1 MKKPSSILL
10 HPVAEAG
17 TKESSR
23 ASSRRRSASQENG
36 NGAGEHAGGDRER
49 VLNCSTLDMNAI
61 LMALAALKRGDFGVR
76 LPVTFTSTEGKV
88 ADVFNDV
95 AELLSLTTRDLSRI
109 SHVVGK
115 EGKINERLNIS
126 GATGSWAERVNSV
139 NTLIA
144 CLVTPIS
151 ETARVIGAVAKGDL
165 SQSMALEMQ
174 GRPLQGEF
182 LRTARTVNLMV
193 DQLGAF
199 ASEVTRVAREV
210 GTEGK
215 LGGQALVKGVA
226 GTWKDLTDNVNLMA
240 SNLTSQVRNIATVT
254 TAVANGDL
262 TKKITVDVRGEF
274 LELKDTINKMVDQ
287 LRSFASEV
295 TRVAREVGTDGK
307 LGGQAKV
314 EGVSGT
320 WKDLTDSVNFMA
332 SNLTSQVRN
341 IAAVTT
347 AVANGDLSKKITV
360 NVKGE
365 ILELKNTIN
374 TMVDQLSSFAA
385 EVTRVAREVG
395 TEGKLGGQAVVKG
408 VAGTWKDL
416 TDNVNFMASNL
427 TVQLRDMS
435 KVATAIA
442 SGDLT
447 QKITVD
453 VRGEIFQ
460 IKNVINTMVDQ
471 LSSFAAEVTRVAR
484 EVGTEGKLGG
494 QADVKGVAGTW
505 KDLTDSVNFMAGN
518 LTSQVRNIAE
528 VTTAVANGDLSKK
541 ITVNVRGEILQLKDT
556 INTMVDQL
564 RSFAAEV
571 TRVARE
577 VGTEG
582 KLGGQAQVPG
592 VAGTWKD
599 LTDSVNSMASNLTSQ
614 VRNIAAVTTAVAT
627 GDLSK
632 KITVDV
638 KGEILELKNTIN
650 TMVDQLSS
658 FAAEVTRVA
667 REVGTDGKLGG
678 QADVKGVA
686 GTWKDLTDSV
696 NSMASNLTSQVR
708 NIAEVTT
715 AVARGDLSKKI
726 TVDVKGEILELKNT
740 VNTMVDQLR
749 SFAAEVTRVAREV
762 GTEGKLGGQADVKG
776 VAGTWKDLTDSVN
789 SMASN
794 LTSQVRNIAAVT
806 TAVATGDLS
815 KKITVDVKGEILELK
830 NTINT
835 MVDQLSSFAA
845 EVTRVAR
852 EVGTE
857 GKLGGQANVK
867 GVAGTWKDL
876 TDSVNFMASNL
887 TAQVRNIAAVTTAVA
902 TGDLSKKIT
911 VDVKGEIL
919 ELKDTINTMV
929 DQLRS
934 FASEVTRVAREVGSD
949 GKLGGQADVRGLAGV
964 WKDLTD
970 NVNFMA
976 SNLTTQVRNIAAV
989 TTAVANGDLSKKIT
1003 VDVKGEI
1010 LELKNTVNTMVDQ
1023 LSSFADEVTRVAREV
1038 GTEGKLGGQA
1048 QVKGVSGTWKDLTD
1062 NVNFMASNLTNQV
1075 RGIAKVVTAVAK
1087 GDLKR
1092 KLLVE
1097 AKGEIAELA
1106 DTINSM
1112 IDTLATFADQVTTV
1126 AREVGVEGKLG
1137 GQANVP
1143 GAAGTWKDLTDN
1155 VNQLAANLTTQVR
1168 AIADVATAVTKGD
1181 LTRSIQVEAKGE
1193 VAALKDNINEMIR
1206 NLKDTTIK
1214 NNDQDWLKTNLAKFT
1229 RMLQGQKDMLTVGKL
1244 ILSELAPVVGAQH
1257 GVFYVMEKEDE
1268 KTAEPDKNETYLK
1281 LLSSYAFRNRKVIG
1295 NKFALGEGL
1304 VGQAALEKERILLT
1318 NVPAD
1323 YVQIGSGLGHAPP
1336 KNIIVLPVLF
1346 EGQVKAVMELSS
1358 FEQFSPI
1365 HQAFLDQLVESIGI
1379 VLNTIEAN
1387 SRTEDLLKQ
1396 SQSLAKE
1403 LQSRQE
1409 ELQNT
1414 NRELQ
1419 EKAKLLAEQNAEVE
1433 RKNSEVEQAR
1443 QALEEKAE
1451 QLALTSKY
1459 KSEFLANMSHELRT
1473 PLNSLLILA
1482 DQLAQNIEGNLQS
1495 KQVEYAKTIHA
1506 SGNDLLAL
1514 INDILDLSKIE
1525 SGTVTVDI
1533 TEVRFRELQDYLDR
1547 TFRHVAENK
1556 GVDFNIELDSN
1567 LPRHMLTDSQRLEQV
1582 IRNLLSNAF
1591 KFTEKGSVTLSLAQV
1606 SEGWSPDREGL
1617 NQARSVIAISV
1628 TDTGIG
1634 IPPDK
1639 QQIIFEAFQQAD
1651 GSTSRKYG
1659 GTGLGLAISRE
1670 IARLLGGEIRL
1681 ASAVGQGSVFTL
1693 FLPQTHVPSRISRR
1707 EPIVAPQL
1715 LESEIPDAGIEAVL
1729 PEPVIEDVR
1738 GAGQFIEDDRGEIR
1752 QGDRVVL
1759 IVEDDPNYGKILL
1772 EMARERG
1779 FKAVVAQRGSAALAL
1794 AREIK
1799 PDAIT
1804 LDIRLPDV
1812 DGWRVLDRLK
1822 VDLAT
1827 RHIPVQIIT
1836 VDENTEPTLTQ
1847 GALGYLVKSENKDSL
1862 QGAFEDLKNF
1872 VERPMRNLLLIEDD
1886 EVQQMNIRELIGN
1899 GDVKTTVVGTGKD
1912 ALDALH
1918 TGKYDCMVLDLGLP
1932 DMSGVELLEKIKNE
1946 PRSRTIPIIIY
1957 TARDLL
1963 QEEEVRLRRLAENI
1977 VLKDVRSPERLLDE
1991 TAMLLHR
1998 NAAKLPDRQRKMLE
2012 TLHQGVLE
2020 GKKVLLVDDDIRNI
2034 FAMTS
2039 VLERFKMQVISA
2051 ENGKDAIQML
2061 IDSPDVNVVLM
2072 DIMLPTMD
2080 GYATTRAIREIEG
2093 FEHLPIIAVTAK
2105 AMKGDREKCIAAG
2118 ASDYLSKPVDTEQ
2131 LRSVLRLW
2139 LHR

>member
-1 MKKPSSILL
+1 MKKALPAPGPAVFESESMTPKNGGGHRKEKNRIPQLAKAPSPDANGGSDAAHMNEIL
-10 HPVAEAG
+10 
-17 TKESSR
+17 R
-23 ASSRRRSASQENG
+23 A
-36 NGAGEHAGGDRER
+36 
-49 VLNCSTLDMNAI
+49 LT
-61 LMALAALKRGDFGVR
+61 ALKKGHFAER
-76 LPVTFTSTEGKV
+76 LPLHWAGVCGKI
-88 ADVFNDV
+88 ADVFNDF
-95 AELLSLTTRDLSRI
+95 AELMEHSTLDLSRI
-109 SHVVGK
+109 SRVVGR
-115 EGKINERLNIS
+115 EGKLNERLPRADVA
-126 GATGSWAERVNSV
+126 GDWARRVESV
-139 NTLIA
+139 NTLIDS
-144 CLVTPIS
+144 LVLPVS

-165 SQSMALEMQ
+165 SQTMSLEIE
-174 GRPLQGEF
+174 GRKLEGEF
-182 LRTARTVNLMV
+182 LRTAKTVNTMV

-215 LGGQALVKGVA
+215 LGGQAKVKGVA

-262 TKKITVDVRGEF
+262 TKKITVDVKGEF
-274 LELKDTINKMVDQ
+274 LELKDTINTMVDQ

-295 TRVAREVGTDGK
+295 TRVAREVGTEGI

-332 SNLTSQVRN
+332 SNLTAQVRN

-374 TMVDQLSSFAA
+374 TMVDQLSSFAS

-395 TEGKLGGQAVVKG
+395 TEGKLGGQADVRG

-416 TDNVNFMASNL
+416 TDNVNSMASNL

-442 SGDLT
+442 NGDLT

-453 VRGEIFQ
+453 ARGEILQ

-471 LSSFAAEVTRVAR
+471 LSSFASEVTRVAR

-505 KDLTDSVNFMAGN
+505 KDLTDSVNSMAGN
-518 LTSQVRNIAE
+518 LTAQVRNIA
-528 VTTAVANGDLSKK
+528 D
-541 ITVNVRGEILQLKDT
+541 
-556 INTMVDQL
+556 
-564 RSFAAEV
+564 
-571 TRVARE
+571 
-577 VGTEG
+577 
-582 KLGGQAQVPG
+582 
-592 VAGTWKD
+592 
-599 LTDSVNSMASNLTSQ
+599 
-614 VRNIAAVTTAVAT
+614 VTTAVAT

-638 KGEILELKNTIN
+638 KGEILQLKNTIN
-650 TMVDQLSS
+650 TMVDQLRS
-658 FAAEVTRVA
+658 FASEVTRVA
-667 REVGTDGKLGG
+667 REVGTEGKLGG

-696 NSMASNLTSQVR
+696 NSMASNLTAQVR

-715 AVARGDLSKKI
+715 AVATGDLSKKI
-726 TVDVKGEILELKNT
+726 TVDVKGEILELKITINT
-740 VNTMVDQLR
+740 MVDQLSSFAAEVTRVAREVGTEGKLGGQAEVKGVAGTWKDLTDSVNSMAGNLTAQVRNIADVTTAVANGDLSKKITVDVKGEILQLKDTINTMVDQLR

-789 SMASN
+789 SMAGN
-794 LTSQVRNIAAVT
+794 LTAQVRNIAAVT
-806 TAVATGDLS
+806 TAVANGDLS

-830 NTINT
+830 NTVNT

-857 GKLGGQANVK
+857 GKLGGQANVR

-876 TDSVNFMASNL
+876 TDSVNSMASNL

-902 TGDLSKKIT
+902 NGDLSKKIT
-911 VDVKGEIL
+911 VDVKGEIA

-934 FASEVTRVAREVGSD
+934 FASEVTRVAREVGTE
-949 GKLGGQADVRGLAGV
+949 GKLGGQADVRGLAGT

-970 NVNFMA
+970 NVNSMA
-976 SNLTTQVRNIAAV
+976 SNLTSQVRNIAAV
-989 TTAVANGDLSKKIT
+989 TTAVANGDLTKKIT

-1048 QVKGVSGTWKDLTD
+1048 HVRGVSGTWKDLTD
-1062 NVNFMASNLTNQV
+1062 NVNFMAGNLTNQV
-1075 RGIAKVVTAVAK
+1075 RGIAKVVTAVAN
-1087 GDLKR
+1087 GNLKQ

-1112 IDTLATFADQVTTV
+1112 IETLATFADQVTTV

-1181 LTRSIQVEAKGE
+1181 LTRFIQVEARGE

-1214 NNDQDWLKTNLAKFT
+1214 NNEQDWLKTNLAKFT
-1229 RMLQGQKDMLTVGKL
+1229 RMLQGQKEMLTVGKL

-1257 GVFYVMEKEDE
+1257 GVFYVMQPGREESPDE
-1268 KTAEPDKNETYLK
+1268 IEREAHLK
-1281 LLSSYAFRNRKVIG
+1281 LLSSYAYRNRKNVS
-1295 NKFALGEGL
+1295 NKFALGQGL
-1304 VGQAALEKERILLT
+1304 VGQAALEKERILIT
-1318 NVPAD
+1318 HAPAD
-1323 YVQIGSGLGHAPP
+1323 YVQITSGLGAAPP
-1336 KNIIVLPVLF
+1336 TNIIVLPVLF

-1387 SRTEDLLKQ
+1387 TRTEDLLKQ

-1414 NRELQ
+1414 NKELQ

-1443 QALEEKAE
+1443 QALEEKAK
-1451 QLALTSKY
+1451 QLAITSKY
-1459 KSEFLANMSHELRT
+1459 KSEFMANMSHELRT

-1482 DQLAQNIEGNLQS
+1482 DQLAQNHDGNLMP
-1495 KQVEYAKTIHA
+1495 KQVEFAKTIHA
-1506 SGNDLLAL
+1506 SGNDLLTL

-1525 SGTVTVDI
+1525 SGTVTVDVEEI
-1533 TEVRFRELQDYLDR
+1533 RFSELDDYVDR
-1547 TFRHVAENK
+1547 TFRHVAEAK
-1556 GVDFNIELDSN
+1556 GLDFEIHLDPD
-1567 LPRHMLTDSQRLEQV
+1567 LPRNMFTDSQRLEQV

-1591 KFTEKGSVTLSLAQV
+1591 KFTEKGRVAFTIAQV
-1606 SEGWSPDREGL
+1606 TEGWSADRESL
-1617 NQARSVIAISV
+1617 NHARSVVAFSV
-1628 TDTGIG
+1628 SDTGIG
-1634 IPPDK
+1634 IPPEK
-1639 QQIIFEAFQQAD
+1639 QQIIFEPFQQAD
-1651 GSTSRKYG
+1651 GSTSRRYG

-1681 ASAVGQGSVFTL
+1681 ASAIGQGSTFTL
-1693 FLPQTHVPSRISRR
+1693 YLPQSYVPMRQPRKDKETSPGQRGSQSPLAVVDTTLPVELEAEAM
-1707 EPIVAPQL
+1707 EPADL
-1715 LESEIPDAGIEAVL
+1715 S
-1729 PEPVIEDVR
+1729 
-1738 GAGQFIEDDRGEIR
+1738 IEDDRGQI
-1752 QGDRVVL
+1752 QKGDRVLL
-1759 IVEDDPNYGKILL
+1759 IVEDDPHYAKVLL
-1772 EMARERG
+1772 EMAHEKG
-1779 FKAVVAQRGSAALAL
+1779 FKGVIAPRGSSGLAM
-1794 AREIK
+1794 ARELK

-1804 LDIRLPDV
+1804 LDVHLPDF

-1827 RHIPVQIIT
+1827 RHIPIQVIS
-1836 VDENTEPTLTQ
+1836 VDENTEPMLTQ
-1847 GALGYLVKSENKDSL
+1847 GTLGYLRKSEKKESL
-1862 QGAFEDLKNF
+1862 SQAFDGLKEF
-1872 VERPMRNLLLIEDD
+1872 IERPVKNLLLVEDD
-1886 EVQQMNIRELIGN
+1886 EIQSTSIRDLIGN
-1899 GDVKTTVVGTGKD
+1899 GDVKTTVVANGKD
-1912 ALDALH
+1912 ALEELQH
-1918 TGKYDCMVLDLGLP
+1918 HNYDCMVLDLGLP
-1932 DMSGVELLEKIKNE
+1932 DMSGVELIEQIKQQTQTK
-1946 PRSRTIPIIIY
+1946 SLPIIVY
-1957 TARDLL
+1957 TAKDLL
-1963 QEEEVRLRRLAENI
+1963 QEEELRLKALAESI
-1977 VLKDVRSPERLLDE
+1977 LIKDVRSPERLLDE
-1991 TAMLLHR
+1991 TALHLHR
-1998 NAAKLPDRQRKMLE
+1998 NASKLPDRQRKMLE
-2012 TLHQGVLE
+2012 NLHHAVLD

-2039 VLERFKMQVISA
+2039 VLERFKMNVISA
-2051 ENGKDAIQML
+2051 ENGKDAIEAL
-2061 IDSPDVNVVLM
+2061 LKNKDIDIVLM

-2080 GYATTRAIREIEG
+2080 GYETTRAIREISD
-2093 FEHLPIIAVTAK
+2093 FKDLPIIAVTAK

-2118 ASDYLSKPVDTEQ
+2118 ASDYLSKPVDTEH

>member
-1 MKKPSSILL
+1 MKKNHSILL
-10 HPVAEAG
+10 HPVADAG
-17 TKESSR
+17 TKDSPRLSARKR
-23 ASSRRRSASQENG
+23 AAATENG
-36 NGAGEHAGGDRER
+36 GDAKHINGDKER
-49 VLNCSTLDMNAI
+49 IIACDSLDMNAI
-61 LMALAALKRGDFGVR
+61 LLALASLKKGDFSVR
-76 LPVTFTSTEGKV
+76 LPVTFVSTEGKV
-88 ADVFNDV
+88 ADAFNDV
-95 AELLSLTTRDLSRI
+95 AELLSGTTRDLSRI

-115 EGKINERLNIS
+115 EGKLGERLNIS
-126 GATGSWAERVNSV
+126 GATGAWGERVNSV
-139 NTLIA
+139 NTLIS

-165 SQSMALEMQ
+165 SQTMALEMQ

-182 LRTARTVNLMV
+182 LRTAKTVNLMV

-215 LGGQALVKGVA
+215 LGGQAIVKGVA

-295 TRVAREVGTDGK
+295 TRVAREVGTEGK

-541 ITVNVRGEILQLKDT
+541 ITVNVKGEILQLKDT

-667 REVGTDGKLGG
+667 REVGTEGKLGG

-789 SMASN
+789 FMASN
-794 LTSQVRNIAAVT
+794 LTAQVRNIAAVT

-876 TDSVNFMASNL
+876 TDSVNSMASNL
-887 TAQVRNIAAVTTAVA
+887 TSQVRNIATVTTAVA

-1048 QVKGVSGTWKDLTD
+1048 LVKGVSGTWKDLTD

-1181 LTRSIQVEAKGE
+1181 LTRFIQVEAKGE

-1257 GVFYVMEKEDE
+1257 GVFYVMEKDE
-1268 KTAEPDKNETYLK
+1268 SNEPDKNETYLK
-1281 LLSSYAFRNRKVIG
+1281 LLSSYAFRNRKLIG

-1318 NVPAD
+1318 NVPGD
-1323 YVQIGSGLGHAPP
+1323 YVQIGSGLGQAPP

-1358 FEQFSPI
+1358 FEQFSTI

-1409 ELQNT
+1409 ELQTT
-1414 NRELQ
+1414 NSELQ
-1419 EKAKLLAEQNAEVE
+1419 EKAKLLAQQNAEVE

-1482 DQLAQNIEGNLQS
+1482 DQLAQNIEGNLQP

-1533 TEVRFRELQDYLDR
+1533 GEVRFRELQDYVDR
-1547 TFRHVAENK
+1547 TFRHVAEAK
-1556 GVDFNIELDSN
+1556 GVDFNIELDNN

-1591 KFTEKGSVTLSLAQV
+1591 KFTERGSVTLNIAQV
-1606 SEGWSPDREGL
+1606 TEGWSPDRETL
-1617 NQARSVIAISV
+1617 NHARSVIAISV
-1628 TDTGIG
+1628 SDTGIG
-1634 IPPDK
+1634 IAPDK

-1681 ASAVGQGSVFTL
+1681 ASAVGQGSTFTL
-1693 FLPQTHVPSRISRR
+1693 YLPQTHVPSRSARR
-1707 EPIVAPQL
+1707 EITAPAWP
-1715 LESEIPDAGIEAVL
+1715 ESQPPVGTEAVL
-1729 PEPVIEDVR
+1729 PEPTVEDTR
-1738 GAGQFIEDDRGEIR
+1738 GVELLVDDDRGQIQ
-1752 QGDRVVL
+1752 QGDRVLL
-1759 IVEDDPNYGKILL
+1759 IVEDDPNYAKVLL
-1772 EMARERG
+1772 EMAHDRG
-1779 FKAVVAQRGSAALAL
+1779 FKAIVAQRGSAALAL
-1794 AREIK
+1794 ARELK

-1804 LDIRLPDV
+1804 LDLHLPDF

-1836 VDENTEPTLTQ
+1836 VEEDSEPALTQ
-1847 GALGYLVKSENKDSL
+1847 GALGYLVKSENKDTL
-1862 QGAFEDLKNF
+1862 QAAFGELKGF
-1872 VERPMRNLLLIEDD
+1872 VERPVRNLLLVEDD
-1886 EVQQMNIRELIGN
+1886 EIQQMSIRDLIGN
-1899 GDVKTTVVGTGKD
+1899 GDVKTTVVASGKD
-1912 ALDALH
+1912 ALEALH
-1918 TGKYDCMVLDLGLP
+1918 TGKFDCMVLDLGLP

-1946 PRSRTIPIIIY
+1946 PRSRSVPIIIY

-1963 QEEEVRLRRLAENI
+1963 HEEEIRLRRLAENI

-1991 TAMLLHR
+1991 TALLLHR

-2039 VLERFKMQVISA
+2039 VLERFKMNVISA

-2061 IDSPDVNVVLM
+2061 IDNKDVDVVLM

-2105 AMKGDREKCIAAG
+2105 AMKGDREKCLAAG